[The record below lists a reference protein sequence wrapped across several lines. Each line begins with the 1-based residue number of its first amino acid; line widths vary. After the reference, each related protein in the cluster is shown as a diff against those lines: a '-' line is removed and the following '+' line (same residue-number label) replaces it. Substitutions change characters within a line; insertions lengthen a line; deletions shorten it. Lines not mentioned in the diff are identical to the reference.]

1 MITPALL
8 IETRGLVTGP
18 IGVPAVH
25 GLDLIVRSG
34 EVVAL
39 LGPNGAG
46 KSVTLAAIAGHL
58 PVMEGDVEVL
68 GRSIQGESVQAIA
81 RRGLALLPS
90 DRGLFFQLTVAEN
103 LRLYRNKQST
113 VERDAVLDL
122 FVALPPILSRK
133 VGLLSG
139 GEQQMLALACALI
152 SDPRVV
158 LIDELSR
165 GLAPIVVQELL
176 PTLRHAA
183 DELGLGVLLVEQHV
197 AGALSIADRAYVLSQ
212 GRLMMEGTALEVR
225 AQGDLIEASYLGTAD
240 EPTDDGAG

>member
-1 MITPALL
+1 MTSPTAL
-8 IETRGLVTGP
+8 IEARGLVTGP
-18 IGVPAVH
+18 VGVPAVH
-25 GLDLIVRSG
+25 GLDLIVREG

-58 PVMEGDVEVL
+58 PVMDGIVDVL
-68 GRSIQGESVQAIA
+68 GRSIKGESVHAIA

-90 DRGLFFQLTVAEN
+90 DRGLFFQLTAAEN
-103 LRLYRNKQST
+103 LRLYRNKQSSVDRET
-113 VERDAVLDL
+113 VLEL
-122 FVALPPILSRK
+122 FPALGPIVSRK

-139 GEQQMLALACALI
+139 GEQQMLAMACSLI
-152 SDPRVV
+152 AGPRVI

-165 GLAPIVVQELL
+165 GLAPVVVQQLL
-176 PTLRHAA
+176 PTLRDAA

-212 GRLMMEGTALEVR
+212 GRLMISGSASELR
-225 AQGDLIEASYLGTAD
+225 AKGNLIEASYLGNS
-240 EPTDDGAG
+240 ESE

>member
-1 MITPALL
+1 
-8 IETRGLVTGP
+8 
-18 IGVPAVH
+18 VH
-25 GLDLIVRSG
+25 GLDLVVGSG

-58 PVMEGDVEVL
+58 PVMDGVVEVL
-68 GRSIQGESVQAIA
+68 GRSIKGESVHAIA

-113 VERDAVLDL
+113 IERDAVLEL
-122 FVALPPILSRK
+122 FSSLRPILSRK

-139 GEQQMLALACALI
+139 GEQQMLALACSLI
-152 SDPRVV
+152 AGSRVV

-165 GLAPIVVQELL
+165 GLAPVVVQQLL

-183 DELGLGVLLVEQHV
+183 DEIGLGVLLVEQHV
-197 AGALSIADRAYVLSQ
+197 AGALSVADRAYVLSQ
-212 GRLMMEGTALEVR
+212 GRVMMSGTASELR
-225 AQGDLIEASYLGTAD
+225 AKGNLIEASYLGNSD
-240 EPTDDGAG
+240 AGETG